1 MTLRQDCPTCI
12 GYALV
17 DADLTEH
24 EVEAGASFD
33 DQYEV
38 ITDLP
43 DAHVERAHGD
53 VPSEAGAGLPDSP
66 DVGGVEDDG
75 AVGPSPTGVQP
86 AGSP

>member
-12 GYALV
+12 GCALG

-38 ITDLP
+38 ITDLR
-43 DAHVERAHGD
+43 DAHVERAHGS
-53 VPSEAGAGLPDSP
+53 VPSGGGRVVGFAGRGMSSVDSLR
-66 DVGGVEDDG
+66 
-75 AVGPSPTGVQP
+75 A
-86 AGSP
+86 